1 MEIREVTSKELA
13 PTLEAILDRQQ
24 LAAGFPQEE
33 ATNLAFGLYQEER
46 LVGGLLAKISMETAH
61 INLLA
66 IDETL
71 RGQDW
76 GTKLMAHGEEA
87 FKKLGLKNIT
97 LTTLNYQA
105 KGFYEKQGYQLF
117 GELTDVPQVG
127 MTRYYFI
134 KRLG

>member
-1 MEIREVTSKELA
+1 MEIREVTS
-13 PTLEAILDRQQ
+13 RSM
-24 LAAGFPQEE
+24 
-33 ATNLAFGLYQEER
+33 AFGLYQGEQ
-46 LVGGLLAKISMETAH
+46 LVGGLLAKVARETAH
-61 INLLA
+61 VSLLA
-66 IDETL
+66 IAENL

-76 GTKLMAHGEEA
+76 GTKLMAQGEEA
-87 FKKLGLKNIT
+87 FKALGMKNIT

-105 KGFYEKQGYQLF
+105 KGFYEKQGYQLV

>member
-1 MEIREVTSKELA
+1 MEIREVTSGEVV
-13 PTLEAILDRQQ
+13 PILEEILDRHQ
-24 LAAGFPQEE
+24 LAAGFHQEE
-33 ATNLAFGLYQEER
+33 SRSMAFGLYQGEQ
-46 LVGGLLAKISMETAH
+46 LVGGLLAKVARETAH
-61 INLLA
+61 VSLLA
-66 IDETL
+66 IAENL

-76 GTKLMAHGEEA
+76 GTKLMAQGEEA
-87 FKKLGLKNIT
+87 FKALGMKNIT